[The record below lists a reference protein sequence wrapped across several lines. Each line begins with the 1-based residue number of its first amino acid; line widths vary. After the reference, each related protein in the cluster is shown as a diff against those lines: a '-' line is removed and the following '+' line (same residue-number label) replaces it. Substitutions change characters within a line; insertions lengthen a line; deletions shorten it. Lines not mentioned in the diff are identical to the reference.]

1 MGYWQRFAA
10 PASVDW
16 CEPNYVHSVY
26 VAEWYNTLSSIPIAL
41 LGLLA
46 VGWALQAPIRSDPR
60 FAVGGLI
67 VAVVGIGSVA
77 FHGTLL
83 RPSQALD
90 ELPMIYSGLT
100 FLYVVRW
107 RRGDAPVVRRRWQAG
122 LLVYAIA
129 FTAAYF
135 VLPQYFVFFIVT
147 YALAVT
153 AIVVQ
158 SARISWGSEADP
170 LRKRLLTLA
179 AGAYVGGVALLWVPE
194 HILLPCDHWLQS
206 LQLHAWFH
214 LTSAVG
220 SYAWLVWAVYDRQT
234 VLGRTMQ
241 AVLPVPRLESED

>member
-1 MGYWQRFAA
+1 LGFWQRFGA

-16 CEPNYVHSVY
+16 CEPNYVHSLY

-46 VGWALQAPIRSDPR
+46 LGWGLRGAIRKDPR
-60 FAVGGLI
+60 FAFGGLI
-67 VAVVGIGSVA
+67 VAVVGLGSVA

-83 RPSQALD
+83 RLSQALD

-107 RRGDAPVVRRRWQAG
+107 RRDGAASARRWWQVG
-122 LLVYAIA
+122 LLAYAAA
-129 FTAAYF
+129 FTVAYF
-135 VLPQYFVFFIVT
+135 VLPQYFIFFIIT
-147 YALAVT
+147 YAVAVT

-158 SARISWGSEADP
+158 SARISWGAEADP
-170 LRKRLLTLA
+170 LRQRLLTLA

-194 HILLPCDHWLQS
+194 HILLPCDHWIQGF
-206 LQLHAWFH
+206 QLHAWFH

-234 VLGRTMQ
+234 VLGRSLQ
-241 AVLPVPRLESED
+241 AVLPVPVLQSAD